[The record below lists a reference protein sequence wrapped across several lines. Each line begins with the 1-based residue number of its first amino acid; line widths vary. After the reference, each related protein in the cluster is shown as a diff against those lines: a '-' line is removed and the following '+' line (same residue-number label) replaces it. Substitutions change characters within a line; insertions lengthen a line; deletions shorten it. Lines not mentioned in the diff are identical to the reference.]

1 MWRVLRSKIFLAVA
15 VAAIVLVGMGLG
27 RVILQNRAL
36 AGEVAELQ
44 AESASLSAKNAEFLE
59 LAKRFESDSF
69 VEREARLK
77 FNLQK
82 PGEQTIAVKRVGES
96 ATSSAVAAV
105 REEENLSRWWRYFF
119 NPDSLIVEK
128 I

>member
-1 MWRVLRSKIFLAVA
+1 MAVA

-96 ATSSAVAAV
+96 ATSSAAAAV
-105 REEENLSRWWRYFF
+105 REEDNLSRWWRYFF